1 MNERDIVTGK
11 IMAIA
16 RTAEIAALIGMLII
30 AAVFVFAVYFL
41 VGGGGQADVY
51 ISREFLDEGVKA
63 SFTISQRLVAAG
75 IMLLPDFLG
84 LFALYTARK
93 LFAGYQC
100 GEVFTALAA
109 TRLKMIGWAL
119 VLLAP
124 VSQVA
129 DTIGIYYI
137 NSIAQ
142 PKQVRIN
149 ISLEDTHVYA
159 IVFGLLIVVVGYV
172 MYEAVRISD
181 ENKRFV

>member
-1 MNERDIVTGK
+1 MNERNIVTGK
-11 IMAIA
+11 IMTIA
-16 RTAEIAALIGMLII
+16 RTAEVAALIGMLII
-30 AAVFVFAVYFL
+30 AAVFILTVYIV
-41 VGGGGQADVY
+41 VGDGGQADAY
-51 ISREFLDEGVKA
+51 ISQEFLDEGVRA
-63 SFTISQRLVAAG
+63 SFTVSQRLAIAS

-124 VSQVA
+124 VSQIA
-129 DTIGIYYI
+129 NTIGIYYI
-137 NSIAQ
+137 TSIAQ
-142 PKQVRIN
+142 PKRVHIN
-149 ISLEDTHVYA
+149 ISLEDTNVYA

-172 MYEAVRISD
+172 MYEAVRIAD

>member
-1 MNERDIVTGK
+1 MNERNIVTGK
-11 IMAIA
+11 IMTIA

-30 AAVFVFAVYFL
+30 AAVFVFVVYFL
-41 VGGGGQADVY
+41 IGDGGQADVY
-51 ISREFLDEGVKA
+51 ISRQFLGEGVKA
-63 SFTISQRLVAAG
+63 SFTISQRLVGAG

-124 VSQVA
+124 VSQIA
-129 DTIGIYYI
+129 DMIGIYYI
-137 NSIAQ
+137 NSIAH
-142 PKQVRIN
+142 PKQVRIS
-149 ISLEDTHVYA
+149 ISLEDTNIYA